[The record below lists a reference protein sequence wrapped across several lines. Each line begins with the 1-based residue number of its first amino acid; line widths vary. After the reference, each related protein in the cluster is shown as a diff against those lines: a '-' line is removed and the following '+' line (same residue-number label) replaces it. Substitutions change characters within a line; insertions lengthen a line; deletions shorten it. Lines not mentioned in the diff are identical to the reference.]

1 MHRIF
6 LQLGPLTITWY
17 GVMAGLGATA
27 GLISMRKLKSV
38 AEMNDDQCYDLLLY
52 GMISGIIGARLFYVV
67 QFWDR
72 FKDNLAETIMVHH
85 GGLVFYGGFLLAIA
99 ALHVFC
105 RRNKLD
111 FVRVLDVCAPSMAV
125 AHFFGRIGCFLNGC
139 CFGKRTGSVFGVV
152 FPEGSDPFSFYG
164 GLVKIHPT
172 QLYEALGNI
181 VIFFILYRLIGRMKR
196 GQTAALYLVLY
207 GSLRIAV
214 ECFRGDHKD
223 FLFGMLTPAQSIGAL
238 IVPVGIIALLL
249 FGRKNDNKQ
258 KQV

>member
-1 MHRIF
+1 
-6 LQLGPLTITWY
+6 
-17 GVMAGLGATA
+17 MAGLGATA
-27 GLISMRKLKSV
+27 GLISVRKLKSV

-52 GMISGIIGARLFYVV
+52 CMISGIVGARLFYVV
-67 QFWDR
+67 QFWDK
-72 FKDNLAETIMVHH
+72 FKDNLAEIIMVHH

-99 ALHVFC
+99 AIYVFC

-111 FVRVLDVCAPSMAV
+111 FVRVLDVCAPSV
-125 AHFFGRIGCFLNGC
+125 ALTHFFGRIGCFMNGC
-139 CFGKRTGSVFGVV
+139 CFGRRTDSAFGVV

-164 GLVKIHPT
+164 GQARIHPT
-172 QLYEALGNI
+172 QLYEAAGNI
-181 VIFFILYRLIGRMKR
+181 AIFFILRRLIGRMKR

-238 IVPVGIIALLL
+238 VVPAGALAFIM
-249 FGRKNDNKQ
+249 FGRGKSEK
-258 KQV
+258 KK